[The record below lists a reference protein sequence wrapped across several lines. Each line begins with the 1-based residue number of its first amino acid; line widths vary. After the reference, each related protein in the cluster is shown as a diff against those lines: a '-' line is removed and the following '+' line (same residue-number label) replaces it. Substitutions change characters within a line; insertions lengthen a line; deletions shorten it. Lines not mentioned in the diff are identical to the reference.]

1 VIAAAVCGA
10 APLIYASLG
19 LRAADDSRVFWMA
32 AIATLFM
39 GGLLSAAFGI
49 SLAFSTVFVAWAR
62 PTP

>member
-39 GGLLSAAFGI
+39 GGLLSAAYGI
-49 SLAFSTVFVAWAR
+49 SASSR
-62 PTP
+62 